1 MKIDIFKDLDK
12 TIGGAFKNVE
22 TERFLNELS
31 NKLKNMEDKFTI
43 DRFENDIAVCE
54 NRKTGEIIEIEKSKL
69 PLNIKEG
76 TIIKKVNNEFIE
88 DIEENEKT
96 AERIK
101 NKMDNL
107 WN

>member
-22 TERFLNELS
+22 IEKFLNELS